1 MTEETKARQKK
12 KESPEAKAEEAKNR
26 SGRRPQSFSTTLGGI
41 SRSKITDHLCASDK
55 KMANLIERI
64 GPLNLQ
70 VDEIQSSYQALAE
83 SIVYQQITGKAAQS
97 ICKKVFATFESEAFP
112 EPDIM
117 LEATIEKLRTC
128 GLSSAKAMAIKDL
141 AEKTLSGVVPTVQE
155 MHLLED
161 QDLASRLTAVRG
173 VGPWTVHML
182 LIFRLA
188 RLDVMPATDYGIRKG
203 FALTYFGKS
212 KLKEGTLPTPSE
224 IHRQAERWRPFR
236 SAASWYLWRA
246 TDLQK

>member
-1 MTEETKARQKK
+1 MLA
-12 KESPEAKAEEAKNR
+12 
-26 SGRRPQSFSTTLGGI
+26 GI
-41 SRSKITDHLCASDK
+41 SRKEIALHLCNSDK
-55 KMANLIERI
+55 KMAALIEQV
-64 GPLNLQ
+64 GPLKLH

-97 ICKKVFATFESEAFP
+97 ICKKVFATFESESFP

-117 LEATIEKLRTC
+117 VSATIEKLRSC
-128 GLSSAKAMAIKDL
+128 GLSSAKAMAIRDL
-141 AEKTLSGVVPTVQE
+141 AEKTLTGVVPTVEE

-161 QDLASRLTAVRG
+161 EALASRLTAVRG

-203 FALTYFGKS
+203 FALTYFTK
-212 KLKEGTLPTPSE
+212 KQLKEGILPTPNE
-224 IHRQAERWRPFR
+224 IHHRAERWRPYR

-246 TDLQK
+246 TDLNK

>member
-1 MTEETKARQKK
+1 MTQEVKII
-12 KESPEAKAEEAKNR
+12 PAKGR
-26 SGRRPQSFSTTLGGI
+26 SGRRPLSQSKTLGGI
-41 SRSKITDHLCASDK
+41 SRTKIVDHLCANDK
-55 KMANLIERI
+55 KMAALIERV
-64 GPLNLQ
+64 GPLMLH

-97 ICKKVFATFESEAFP
+97 ICKKVFTTFECQAFP
-112 EPDIM
+112 EPEIM
-117 LEATIEKLRTC
+117 LATTIEKLRGC

-141 AEKTLSGVVPTVQE
+141 AEKTLSGIVPTVEE

-161 QDLASRLTAVRG
+161 EDLAGRLTAVRG

-188 RLDVMPATDYGIRKG
+188 RLDVMPTTDYGIRKG
-203 FALTYFGKS
+203 FAQTYFSKS
-212 KLKEGTLPTPSE
+212 KLKEGTLPTPGE
-224 IHRQAERWRPFR
+224 IQRHAERWRPFR

-246 TDLQK
+246 TDLPK